1 NGNRAGPARAGGGS
15 PGRRADGA
23 GAAQRTR
30 VASYVGSLRL
40 PRRQALQ
47 SAIHPDQE
55 CAMLVDDIEG
65 IRRILSSYKTVAMV
79 GLSANWHRPSNFAAK
94 YLLDHG
100 FRVIP
105 VNPAYDEVLGQRCY
119 P

>member
-1 NGNRAGPARAGGGS
+1 MWHRPQAISSVACAGPGPAAGMACRSDSIFFAGV
-15 PGRRADGA
+15 GRH
-23 GAAQRTR
+23 
-30 VASYVGSLRL
+30 RL

-55 CAMLVDDIEG
+55 CAMPVDDIEG

-105 VNPAYDEVLGQRCY
+105 RSEEHTSELQS
-119 P
+119 